1 MLHEAAYGED
11 SPLGASMYAY
21 NLNKLTAEDIMI
33 FRQMNYNAHNI
44 TGNFI
49 NMRSPVYVYKSTC
62 TYTITFKLTS
72 SSRL

>member
-44 TGNFI
+44 TGSFI
-49 NMRSPVYVYKSTC
+49 NKRSPVHVHIY
-62 TYTITFKLTS
+62 TYTYNITFKLTS